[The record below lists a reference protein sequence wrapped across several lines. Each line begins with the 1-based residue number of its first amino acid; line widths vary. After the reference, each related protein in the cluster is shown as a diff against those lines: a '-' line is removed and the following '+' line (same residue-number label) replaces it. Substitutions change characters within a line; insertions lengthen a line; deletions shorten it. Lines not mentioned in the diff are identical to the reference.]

1 LHFLLL
7 PRTAIIA
14 LLLHLGVITPAIFA
28 VRWLYRVLHGQVLR
42 EAAAAIIPWL
52 MVMQIMFIYS
62 LNRGEIADHY
72 QYLAIMIVIYSN
84 VNQRL
89 SFRVAVIATL
99 VLAASYLG
107 FLIPGHSPFVTKFIG
122 CTLVVCAGYLSL
134 MANRRMEQ
142 DVRQIFL
149 GRLRDQLRREGA
161 EEVAKRDTLT
171 GLSNRRQLDETVKN
185 LWAGEAA
192 VAAVAVIMLDIDH
205 FKRFNDSYGHI
216 AGDTCLKRV
225 AAAVASELRSNSDL
239 AVRYGGE
246 EFLVLMPDTDL
257 RTAIRIAERIR
268 RQIEELAIP
277 HNGVGQLGVVTVS
290 LGVIAGPTAVHDF
303 VELVAAA
310 DAALYAAK
318 HGGRNQ
324 VWPPFVVRANPVAV
338 LKKTA
343 SRGQPS
349 HRGSKPT

>member
-1 LHFLLL
+1 
-7 PRTAIIA
+7 
-14 LLLHLGVITPAIFA
+14 
-28 VRWLYRVLHGQVLR
+28 
-42 EAAAAIIPWL
+42 
-52 MVMQIMFIYS
+52 M
-62 LNRGEIADHY
+62 
-72 QYLAIMIVIYSN
+72 
-84 VNQRL
+84 
-89 SFRVAVIATL
+89 
-99 VLAASYLG
+99 
-107 FLIPGHSPFVTKFIG
+107 TKFIG

-149 GRLRDQLRREGA
+149 SRLRDQLRREGA

-171 GLSNRRQLDETVKN
+171 GLSNRRQLDETVKD

-192 VAAVAVIMLDIDH
+192 VATAAVIMLDIDH

-225 AAAVASELRSNSDL
+225 AAAVASELRSSSDL

-246 EFLVLMPDTDL
+246 EFLVLMPDTEL
-257 RTAIRIAERIR
+257 STAIRIAERIR

-277 HNGVGQLGVVTVS
+277 HNGIGQLGVVTVS
-290 LGVIAGPTAVHDF
+290 LGVIAGPTAAHDF

-318 HGGRNQ
+318 RGGRNQ
-324 VWPPFVVRANPVAV
+324 VWPPFVSRDNPVAL

-343 SRGQPS
+343 SRSQPS
-349 HRGSKPT
+349 RERSKPT